1 MQSVLNF
8 ISMYTILDSES
19 VTHSKDFWRRGLYT
33 FVCGLLLSMDPWY
46 LEKKN
51 GHFNVPPSECHIIL
65 KCVQSVLNYAIRMQ
79 LFRTLSVT
87 HSKDFWRHVDCVL

>member
-1 MQSVLNF
+1 MSLTRKIFGDVDCILLCVVGYYLWIYG
-8 ISMYTILDSES
+8 IS
-19 VTHSKDFWRRGLYT
+19 R
-33 FVCGLLLSMDPWY
+33 
-46 LEKKN
+46 KKN